1 MVDNAQLSKVLKD
14 AMKGGKSAVGAKESI
29 AAVKGSKAVLC
40 SRSIPPALGAR
51 LRGEARKH
59 GVPVVELTQ
68 SSAELARMV
77 GRPYRVSAIAVR
89 NVSDTDVK
97 QLMR

>member
-1 MVDNAQLSKVLKD
+1 MTDSSHLAKVLKD
-14 AMKGGKSAVGAKESI
+14 AMKGGKSAVGAKESM

-40 SRSIPPALGAR
+40 TRSLPPALGAK
-51 LRGEARKH
+51 LRDEAKKH
-59 GVPVVELTQ
+59 GVPVVELQQ

-77 GRPYRVSAIAVR
+77 GRPYRVSAMALR